1 MTEKQKEVLKAM
13 QGMTYTEWFKLC
25 QVVNIHF
32 DDEAGKIK
40 KTLKTASLETI
51 VAEYE
56 RLF

>member
-1 MTEKQKEVLKAM
+1 MTEKQKEVVKAM

-40 KTLKTASLETI
+40 KTLKTARPEAIAT
-51 VAEYE
+51 EYE